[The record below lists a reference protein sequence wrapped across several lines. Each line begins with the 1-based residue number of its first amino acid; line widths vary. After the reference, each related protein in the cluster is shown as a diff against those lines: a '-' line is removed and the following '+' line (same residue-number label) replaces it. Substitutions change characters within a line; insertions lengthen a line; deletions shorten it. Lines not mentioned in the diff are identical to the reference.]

1 MFLYECQALFCGVS
15 VRAPARGF
23 TLRKGKGR
31 AAAPFFAFFGFRRG
45 IPLRGYP
52 DTVEAELDRFLS
64 AFDITVV
71 RFGPDE
77 YRHAADAFR
86 RYGKGRHP
94 ARLNFGD

>member
-1 MFLYECQALFCGVS
+1 M
-15 VRAPARGF
+15 
-23 TLRKGKGR
+23 
-31 AAAPFFAFFGFRRG
+31 
-45 IPLRGYP
+45 
-52 DTVEAELDRFLS
+52 DRFLS